1 MKINTLRKK
10 VAKIVDDLYAQIEKL
25 SDLADEFEDAEYSEL
40 SDAVVDGLSEV
51 VDEDN
56 SPVAE
61 LLAWLENYEEYKEEE
76 IDD

>member
-10 VAKIVDDLYAQIEKL
+10 VTKIVDDLYIQIEKL

-40 SDAVVDGLSEV
+40 SDRIVDALSEV

-56 SPVAE
+56 GPVAE

>member
-1 MKINTLRKK
+1 MKINTLRKR

-61 LLAWLENYEEYKEEE
+61 LLSWLENYEEYKEEE